1 MQLQS
6 CILYFTSL
14 ADHNQANRFGPAGS
28 FLLLLPLKNIFLFS
42 FCIFLNKTFISFF
55 NLTSLFIVKAS
66 FLLILQW
73 REKKLRYKRRQISV
87 NTDGLTNKHRLARQ
101 HKDIKT
107 LGRSGGQV
115 VSVLA
120 FSYDDPSL

>member
-73 REKKLRYKRRQISV
+73 REKKIKIQKETDKRKHWRTDEQASACSPAQRYQ
-87 NTDGLTNKHRLARQ
+87 
-101 HKDIKT
+101 DI
-107 LGRSGGQV
+107 G
-115 VSVLA
+115 
-120 FSYDDPSL
+120 P